1 MTTVLGNVPN
11 SNTKLYLRKESCCG
25 QVRPIDAWVFENIED
40 RCVCGKPKRKLK
52 KLKFIIV
59 T

>member
-25 QVRPIDAWVFENIED
+25 RFVQLMLRSLKTLRTD
-40 RCVCGKPKRKLK
+40 VCGKPKRKLK